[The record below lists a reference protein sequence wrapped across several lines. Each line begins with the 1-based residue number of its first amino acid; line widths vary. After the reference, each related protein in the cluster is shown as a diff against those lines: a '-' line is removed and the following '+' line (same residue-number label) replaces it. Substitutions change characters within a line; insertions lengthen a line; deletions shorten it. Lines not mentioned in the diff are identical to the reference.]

1 MLVVTDASHHHVQIG
16 SCAFHTCN
24 RDNMVSERYRAAP
37 RACLHPC
44 GCGSCVNVSPELCG
58 GGYVVGLAVCAAQRY
73 VPVFTGPSEASLA
86 PAMFR
91 EAPTSGT
98 EIGDVD
104 SSIGDTEAGVS
115 RSW

>member
-1 MLVVTDASHHHVQIG
+1 
-16 SCAFHTCN
+16 
-24 RDNMVSERYRAAP
+24 MVSERYRAAP